1 VRWLGAAAVLVPV
14 MVAGGL
20 VTAALWLEETPG
32 QADTCTGTGTSVEVS
47 GVPAGPVGIWEGDQL
62 VNAALI
68 MEAGKEL
75 GIDARGQVIGVMTA
89 MGESSLKVI
98 DFGDSVGPDSR
109 GLFQQRA
116 NGAWGSYADRMDPT
130 ISATSFFRALL
141 EVEGWETLPPTL
153 AAHKTQR
160 NADPYHYAR
169 WWDDALEVAS
179 ALAGAEVAD
188 LAPGTGSVPCTGAAP
203 ILRSVAGDWTAPTS
217 GPLTSGFGTR
227 NSPTGGGTRLHAG
240 LDLAP
245 DCDTPILA
253 AADGV
258 VVRAGPSQGYGNLV
272 VVDHGEGVLTR
283 YAHMEDDD
291 LLVVV
296 GQPVVAGQQVAR
308 VGTKGDSTGCHLHFE
323 VYVDGTPTDPLAFLD
338 ERGIDPR

>member
-1 VRWLGAAAVLVPV
+1 VRKLIVAAVISPV
-14 MVAGGL
+14 IVAGSF
-20 VTAALWLEETPG
+20 VTAALVADRDP
-32 QADTCTGTGTSVEVS
+32 QAGACSPVGTTISVN
-47 GVPAGPVGIWEGDQL
+47 GVPSGDVAGWSGDQL

-68 MEAGKEL
+68 MDAGEAL

-89 MGESSLKVI
+89 MGESSLTVV
-98 DFGDSVGPDSR
+98 DHGDAVGPDSR

-116 NGAWGSYADRMDPT
+116 NGAWGSYEDRMDPT
-130 ISATSFFRALL
+130 TSATNFFRALL

-169 WWDDALEVAS
+169 WWDDALEVAG
-179 ALAGAEVAD
+179 ALAGAAVTG
-188 LAPGTGSVPCTGAAP
+188 LAPGTGSTACTGASP
-203 ILRSVAGDWTAPTS
+203 VLRAVTGDWTLPAD

-227 NSPTGGGTRLHAG
+227 NSPTGGGVRLHAG

-245 DCDTPILA
+245 GCDAPIVA
-253 AADGV
+253 ASTGV
-258 VVRAGPSQGYGNLV
+258 VVRAGVSSGYGNLV
-272 VVDHGEGVLTR
+272 VVDHGGGVVTR

-323 VYVDGTPTDPLAFLD
+323 VLLDGVPTDPMAFLA
-338 ERGIDPR
+338 ERGLDVR